1 MSGKRKAPPLP
12 NIANKTGH
20 RELHKC
26 HNLLCDRSFV
36 STYKLRMHLA
46 KKPACS
52 DALFPRSF
60 IPPMEAL
67 EVGPYDEN
75 KLDDSSVD
83 AFQFECNPND
93 NNDDEEDNSVWKQL
107 EMWDTSS
114 DEESDS
120 TSGSNDN
127 ITEVVKGDH
136 TNLEKF
142 VSPPG
147 LCFTS
152 SDYVK
157 TKLLKILDDAHSPHF
172 LYQDILNWAKE
183 SSKHQYDFRPQR
195 TTRIAQIKHIERLA
209 KLQYCRPESVQLT
222 LPGDDKVIPVTR
234 FPFIN
239 MLYSMLSDPNLVS
252 DLSNLDVNPQNPFGK
267 YESEGGYFSTVNLG
281 AWYQKAYK
289 NLIKD
294 PDKDFLL
301 PICFACDETK
311 LKGKGKT
318 GCWPLLFSTT
328 IFNQKLRNKSTAWR
342 PLGYIY
348 DLNIVDSK
356 AERKGQTNEYKGERL
371 HAIFRTVLKSFID
384 AQNSGLLDNI
394 TVTLGGVERVV
405 NLRIPCVY
413 IIGDMQGG
421 DKICCSSAGYSN
433 KMSRLCR
440 KCNVRGDQWGD
451 PFVEC
456 KRMSMLKILK
466 LVDSNNVEALKAIN
480 QYNVHSAWFDV
491 GYGGCR
497 FGIFSAACPV
507 EALHAL
513 ENGLMPDVIKVL
525 FVEEMSPALLKRLDG
540 LAKALHRVARQRY
553 LTSGS
558 KPLMPRLRWSDG
570 ISSLTDLEAK
580 YKVGIMLTVVV
591 LTLQDDGY
599 QLFIEVLG
607 SPARVAKM
615 RQVFQMI
622 LCYWS
627 WLKKDKYWKRGDKIA
642 KNIARVAIR
651 TMLVELMKL
660 WPRDSGQGW
669 EKAKIHE
676 QLHVP
681 DDIERNGAPQ
691 GWHSGPTENNH
702 ISSFKNYASQTNRRR
717 ENLDAQI
724 GARNAESFMINT
736 AFQKMTAAYSVKD
749 DNTTESADNVYTGI
763 AKTASKALIFIYKE
777 RRGMEVGYPNWLG
790 TDQGPIHPW
799 VNSFLCQHFASL
811 PPAIQPDFNP
821 ESTCRLAHGC
831 ARFMTEY
838 TQGGESFRASP
849 NFRNGGPWYDWA
861 MFRWAKEGT
870 KSKNRSTA
878 DSCVHYGDNDEMRDQ
893 YTYAPGLILGF
904 LNGPYPQTTPDVIVL
919 CCDSSYSKS
928 SVFSTHWKVLYND
941 KAMKHPMIC
950 LVSPDAIVRHCLMI
964 PENNDWNGF
973 HEIWSRERWG
983 PEFCSV

>member
-26 HNLLCDRSFV
+26 PNLLCDRSFV

-67 EVGPYDEN
+67 EVGPYDDN

-152 SDYVK
+152 SDYVE

-234 FPFIN
+234 FPFVN
-239 MLYSMLSDPNLVS
+239 MLYSMLSDPNLVL

-267 YESEGGYFSTVNLG
+267 YESEGGYLSTVNSG

-371 HAIFRTVLKSFID
+371 HAIFRTVLKLFID

-405 NLRIPCVY
+405 NLRIPCVF

-440 KCNVRGDQWGD
+440 KCNVQGDQSGD

-456 KRMSMLKILK
+456 KRMSMLKILE

-558 KPLMPRLRWSDG
+558 EPLMPRLRWSDG

-607 SPARVAKM
+607 SAARVAKM

-627 WLKKDKYWKRGDKIA
+627 WLKKDKYWKRGDKEA
-642 KNIARVAIR
+642 KHVARSAIQ
-651 TMLVELMKL
+651 TMLSELMNL
-660 WPRDSGQGW
+660 WPRKKGNGW
-669 EKAKIHE
+669 EKAKFHE

-702 ISSFKNYASQTNRRR
+702 IASVKNYASQTNRRR
-717 ENLDAQI
+717 ETLDAQI
-724 GARNAESFMINT
+724 GSRNAESFIINT
-736 AFQKMTAAYSVKD
+736 AFEKMT
-749 DNTTESADNVYTGI
+749 TGLSCQAQSI
-763 AKTASKALIFIYKE
+763 DEKIITGSTPTASKAIIYVYKE
-777 RRGMEVGYPNWLG
+777 KRVMEVGDPKWLG
-790 TDQGPIHPW
+790 INHGAVHPW
-799 VNSFLCQHFASL
+799 MVLFLKSYFVTKDSKNCHDGTSRIAH
-811 PPAIQPDFNP
+811 A
-821 ESTCRLAHGC
+821 CVRL
-831 ARFMTEY
+831 FTEY
-838 TQGGESFRASP
+838 TRGGHIFRANP
-849 NFRNGGPWYDWA
+849 NYRQNGPWYDWA
-861 MFRWAKEGT
+861 MFRWSKEGT
-870 KSKNRSTA
+870 RSKNRSIE
-878 DSCVHYGDNDEMRDQ
+878 DSCVHYGDDNVIKDDF
-893 YTYAPGLILGF
+893 TYAPGLILGF
-904 LNGPYPQTTPDVIVL
+904 LQENDINLSDIDNTRVIVL
-919 CCDSSYSKS
+919 CCDSIYSKS
-928 SVFSTHWKVLYND
+928 SVFSTHWKILYND
-941 KAMKHPMIC
+941 KACTKPMIR
-950 LVSPDAIVRHCLMI
+950 LVSPESIVRHCLMI
-964 PENNDWNGF
+964 PENNDWNGY
-973 HEIWSRERWG
+973 HEIWTRERWAG
-983 PEFCSV
+983 EFCVV